1 MTFRSFLGSAGALAL
16 LLLLTTSRPA
26 SAQGLASL
34 AVATSSANSMVEKQ
48 PGCWGCSSLE
58 NTATCTGGFVPGY
71 FNCSA
76 NFAHSCM
83 LSSPGCG
90 GSAVIPLDPDGAT
103 QFVSRGSRLGVPV
116 VVLAGDP
123 NVRRNCDGVVV
134 ARMQSPDDIAGVRAR
149 TGTLTL

>member
-1 MTFRSFLGSAGALAL
+1 MTRRILLGILTACAL
-16 LLLLTTSRPA
+16 LLLATARPA

-34 AVATSSANSMVEKQ
+34 AAAATASSSSTVEKQ
-48 PGCWGCSSLE
+48 PGCWGCQPVIGFRS
-58 NTATCTGGFVPGY
+58 CMGGFVPGY

-76 NFAHSCM
+76 NFANSCI

-90 GSAVIPLDPDGAT
+90 GSALIPLDPDGGT
-103 QFVSRGSRLGVPV
+103 QYVSRGARLGVPV
-116 VVLAGDP
+116 VILAGDP

-134 ARMQSPDDIAGVRAR
+134 ARLQSPDDIAGVRAR